1 MPTIHFHQST
11 TSTPEQFIAGL
22 TDFGPGRSKVFAKSA
37 DSYLDVHARDSRH
50 ADVTEGSGGVWER
63 LYYDWSDPNHV
74 VAKTTDSNIFG
85 GASGYKYTLTRQPDG
100 TTDVDVVIVRQ
111 GKNFRGLVLS
121 ALLGTVAK
129 GVLRKA
135 FVNSVKAIEAAGSDA
150 STADR

>member
-11 TSTPEQFIAGL
+11 TSTPEQFVAGL

-37 DSYLDVHARDSRH
+37 DSYLKVHREGPRQ

-63 LYYDWSDPNHV
+63 LHYDWSDPNHV
-74 VAKTTDSNIFG
+74 VAKTTDSNVFG
-85 GASGYKYTLTRQPDG
+85 GASGYKYTLAPQPDG
-100 TTDVDVVIVRQ
+100 TTDVDVVIGRE

-121 ALLGTVAK
+121 AMLGTVAK

-135 FVNSVKAIEAAGSDA
+135 FINSVKAIEARSDSSA
-150 STADR
+150 SNR